1 MKKIAIYGAGGF
13 GREVYCLIQKIN
25 AVSEQWDVIGFFDDG
40 KQKGDAVGHYGVVL
54 GGMTDVNA
62 WPEELAVVIAV
73 GSTANMKKISSGIHN
88 PKISFPNIIHRDV
101 IFADAD
107 SVKMGK
113 GNIVQRGSAFSCDVS
128 IGDFNIF
135 NGGTVLGHDV
145 KMGSCNI
152 LMPAVRIS
160 GGTVV
165 GDSNF
170 FGIASIVLQE
180 KRIGN
185 DISLGAGSVL
195 MKNPKDGK
203 LYIGN
208 PAKLMEF

>member
-1 MKKIAIYGAGGF
+1 MNKLAIYGAGGL

-25 AVSEQWDVIGFFDDG
+25 AVSNQWDVIGFFDDG
-40 KQKGDAVGHYGVVL
+40 KQKGDAVGCYGTVL
-54 GGMTDVNA
+54 GGMAEVNG
-62 WPEELAVVIAV
+62 WSDELAVVIAV
-73 GSTANMKKISSGIHN
+73 GSTKSMKKISSGIQN
-88 PKISFPNIIHRDV
+88 PKISFPNIIHPEV
-101 IFADAD
+101 VFADAD
-107 SVKMGK
+107 TLKMGK
-113 GNIVQRGSAFSCDVS
+113 GNVVQRGSAFSCDVR
-128 IGDFNIF
+128 IGDFNIL

-145 KMGSCNI
+145 KLGSCNI

-160 GGTVV
+160 GATVV

-185 DISLGAGSVL
+185 NVSLGAGSVL

-208 PAKLMEF
+208 PARLMEF